1 MREDAETEGIK
12 RAIRQVSGGLVDLP
26 QGGDVRMDGIRVP
39 VRAGCGA
46 RRRVRGSVRGA
57 LGDVRAGRCR
67 RRTGGARGGED
78 AARGA
83 RIDRAERGQ
92 GGAAIRGRVAQET
105 QIRSVAE
112 EAAAHLTQDDGAD
125 RDHSEGD
132 REPQVQGSWR
142 AFGDAVGLHW
152 DCTCDAYRGGRAYRD
167 PQESSRRLYPEFEP
181 RVGESADDLILRRET
196 GPDPGVD
203 RDRKSVV

>member
-1 MREDAETEGIK
+1 RIE
-12 RAIRQVSGGLVDLP
+12 RAIRQVSAGLVDLP

-105 QIRSVAE
+105 QIRSVQAST
-112 EAAAHLTQDDGAD
+112 AAHTSGNVSRFAP
-125 RDHSEGD
+125 RDSNECPASRITTSSYGWV
-132 REPQVQGSWR
+132 RRVSSSRSRARSQNGSWSPWTTKTGFTISGHSGGFR
-142 AFGDAVGLHW
+142 TSGRN
-152 DCTCDAYRGGRAYRD
+152 RGWSGY
-167 PQESSRRLYPEFEP
+167 
-181 RVGESADDLILRRET
+181 
-196 GPDPGVD
+196 
-203 RDRKSVV
+203 